1 MPSSTKP
8 RFDKNKKPSI
18 ISSPSLES
26 YLTPPTINE
35 FDTLGTSFKRGPSG
49 GGKRHRRPVRTH
61 IRDQSLSGSEFLPD
75 ITVIPTHDFITER
88 SSTSGIKRKSTTPIT
103 STMSE
108 ISTKRLS
115 TSRIPS
121 ISTASTSNVDLG
133 KRVNYNYHP
142 IIDFF
147 GDSVKSEKEIDDR
160 VGYSNSGERIGYS
173 NSGERIGYSNSGER
187 GPNWRPVQL
196 DRRRR
201 V

>member
-1 MPSSTKP
+1 MLPSSSSTKP
-8 RFDKNKKPSI
+8 RFDKNKKQPSI
-18 ISSPSLES
+18 TSSPSLES
-26 YLTPPTINE
+26 YLSPPTINE
-35 FDTLGTSFKRGPSG
+35 FDTLGTSFKRGPSS
-49 GGKRHRRPVRTH
+49 GKRHRRPVRTH

-88 SSTSGIKRKSTTPIT
+88 SSTNGIKRKSTTPIT

-115 TSRIPS
+115 TGRIPS

-147 GDSVKSEKEIDDR
+147 GDSVKSEKEIGDR
-160 VGYSNSGERIGYS
+160 VGYSNSGERS
-173 NSGERIGYSNSGER
+173 AEYSNSGER